1 MATTMAM
8 MMPRLH
14 STHLRGRSPFCTP
27 EPRASRARS
36 ILMDEMH
43 EYRGD
48 FTFKVTEGHHGPTL
62 RFLREDEVVTE
73 IHLSRTGAE
82 RLGLALLRRT

>member
-1 MATTMAM
+1 
-8 MMPRLH
+8 
-14 STHLRGRSPFCTP
+14 
-27 EPRASRARS
+27 
-36 ILMDEMH
+36 MDEMH